1 MSGVRPDP
9 GSILEFGRI
18 VVGVDR
24 RQGGRDALALATLL
38 QRRLGGELVAV
49 YVYPFDRTVS
59 LDEAD
64 AVEAVLHEDLLAELE
79 QELTRAA
86 VSARPVV
93 VPDAFPARALQAIAE
108 RDGAD
113 LIVVGAPHRAGA
125 ERVLGGDVA
134 AGTLRGAPCAV
145 MVAPTGFAERERM
158 LRTVGVGFD
167 DSAESRAALRLGG
180 RLARAAGA
188 ALRVVSVAAAAVPG
202 HEAAAIAEGGTYET
216 VAGQA
221 GRGAGPPQRRSRPP
235 RRGFAR
241 PRPRA
246 PAAARQHLDPAR
258 PRGTLPGARRPAPG
272 GVDRRRRGGP
282 AQHGGAVSERLTR
295 LLPLL
300 TAAAIALGGAA
311 HLAGAPAR
319 ATRSGQRRWR
329 SCSCRSRSLSRGRCA
344 RATSASTPSRCWRW
358 PAPWRWAS
366 CSPARWSP

>member
-38 QRRLGGELVAV
+38 RHAVGGELVAV

-93 VPDAFPARALQAIAE
+93 VPDALPARALQAIAE

-134 AGTLRGAPCAV
+134 ADTLRAAPCAV
-145 MVAPTGFAERERM
+145 MVAPIGFGERERM
-158 LRTVGVGFD
+158 LRTIGVGFH

-180 RLARAAGA
+180 RLARATGA
-188 ALRVVSVAAAAVPG
+188 ALRVISVTAAAVPG

-216 VAGQA
+216 VAGRSA
-221 GRGAGPPQRRSRPP
+221 TELARRSADLDLLVVGSRAQGPV
-235 RRGFAR
+235 RRLLLGSTSTRLVREAR
-241 PRPRA
+241 CPVLVVPRPVASTDVDEGAQRST
-246 PAAARQHLDPAR
+246 AAR
-258 PRGTLPGARRPAPG
+258 
-272 GVDRRRRGGP
+272 
-282 AQHGGAVSERLTR
+282 
-295 LLPLL
+295 
-300 TAAAIALGGAA
+300 
-311 HLAGAPAR
+311 
-319 ATRSGQRRWR
+319 
-329 SCSCRSRSLSRGRCA
+329 
-344 RATSASTPSRCWRW
+344 
-358 PAPWRWAS
+358 
-366 CSPARWSP
+366 